1 MLRFLSMFTSS
12 IEVSMEVRF
21 NFRLCPLA
29 TIRVDLGSQA
39 LQDRV
44 RGRTPRGARTLPCPP
59 LEVFVERADPVQ
71 RVRWLL

>member
-21 NFRLCPLA
+21 NFRLCPSA

-39 LQDRV
+39 LRV